1 MHPPSSFL
9 HARQTHAPR
18 GLYFLCL
25 LGLLSFLGLPAA
37 AQTRPLRTTEA
48 EVLPP
53 GTLRAQVGFDFLQ
66 EVDFPLSGLTGDLTS
81 VGVINVRLGVG
92 KMVEVQLEGAVQN
105 FLDAKRK
112 SGGFVPLEL
121 DGACTTPSGAGQ
133 LSGCSTNDT
142 GDFSLATKVRIWRES
157 DRRPALA
164 MRFGFKMPNS
174 KQNRGIGT
182 NSTDVFA
189 AFILQKHFGR
199 LDIFGNV
206 GLAILQASNTKF
218 SQNDV
223 IIYGGAF
230 AFPLHPRL
238 KVVGEVA
245 GRQSTRKINAD
256 LTGTESRSQAR
267 FGLQIFTGGFQ
278 WDLAG
283 IAGLTKTDAR
293 SGFTFGI
300 SKDIHLFDYG
310 KVQ

>member
-1 MHPPSSFL
+1 
-9 HARQTHAPR
+9 
-18 GLYFLCL
+18 
-25 LGLLSFLGLPAA
+25 
-37 AQTRPLRTTEA
+37 
-48 EVLPP
+48 
-53 GTLRAQVGFDFLQ
+53 
-66 EVDFPLSGLTGDLTS
+66 
-81 VGVINVRLGVG
+81 
-92 KMVEVQLEGAVQN
+92 
-105 FLDAKRK
+105 
-112 SGGFVPLEL
+112 
-121 DGACTTPSGAGQ
+121 
-133 LSGCSTNDT
+133 
-142 GDFSLATKVRIWRES
+142 
-157 DRRPALA
+157 